1 MKDASYHVWSMRS
14 RNIASLQ
21 RVQDETPEI
30 LLCHFEQR
38 ADKGHHTLWRVHVGS
53 LENLC

>member
-1 MKDASYHVWSMRS
+1 MKDASYHVSVRS

-30 LLCHFEQR
+30 LLYHFEQR
-38 ADKGHHTLWRVHVGS
+38 ADKGHRTLWCVDVGS